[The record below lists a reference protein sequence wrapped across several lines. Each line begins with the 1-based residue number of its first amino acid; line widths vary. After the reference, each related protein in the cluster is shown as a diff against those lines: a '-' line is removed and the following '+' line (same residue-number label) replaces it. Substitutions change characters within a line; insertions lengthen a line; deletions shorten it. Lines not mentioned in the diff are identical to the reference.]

1 VTAPTDSGARAATG
15 VERDLLERLGA
26 VVFRTD
32 AQGNWTY
39 LNRAWTDITG
49 YPIEETLGTN
59 FLEYVH
65 PDERDYTISLF
76 MAVVEGAADSCH
88 HETRYRT
95 RSGAYRWLELRATL
109 LYDDSGQ
116 LVGNCGTLVD
126 ITTRRAA
133 TRSIDERVQLTE
145 LVVGGESFDDLPF
158 GAVLLDHEL
167 VVKQASPTA
176 RRLLGHPL
184 PAGTR
189 FDDLLPQFDVR
200 DARGGPLTH
209 AWGPLTTAAQT
220 GQRQYAEL
228 QWRPL
233 HGGSPLSLQTTVIPS
248 TGKEAA
254 GDNRDAE
261 LVMLLQDITGLRKAE
276 TRLATVARLAQR
288 ALEVATL
295 ESLLNEALQAVV
307 RVLGTDFAD
316 LFVAAGDD
324 SLELHAHVGWQP
336 TLDASEAVSSGLIHL
351 AELARLAGRPVHTHQ
366 IALPRMPD
374 MGAIF
379 SVSVPGPAP
388 RPHVILQTHSMRE
401 RSFNTEEVDFMVGV
415 VGVLTAAV
423 ERRQIE
429 DAAVARSLHDPL
441 TGLANRSLLRDRLD
455 HAERMAR
462 RDSRGLAVLALD
474 LNRFKIIND
483 TFGHDAGD
491 EVLCTVAT
499 RLVRATRDTDTV
511 ARVGGDEFVLVLP
524 GIADRDDAAGVA
536 AKLYSVVG
544 DDMDVNGET
553 VRVQASIGVTVSPDG
568 NGSPPDLLKRA
579 DLAMYAAKR
588 TDASYFI
595 DESPS

>member
-1 VTAPTDSGARAATG
+1 MTAPADSGSRAAAG

-65 PDERDYTISLF
+65 PDERDHTVSLF

-109 LYDDSGQ
+109 LYDDEGQ

-126 ITTRRAA
+126 ITSRLAA

-158 GAVLLDHEL
+158 GAVLLDDNL

-189 FDDLLPQFDVR
+189 FDDLLPQLDVR

-233 HGGSPLSLQTTVIPS
+233 HGDSPLSLQTTVIPS
-248 TGKEAA
+248 AA
-254 GDNRDAE
+254 GDAGNSRHAE
-261 LVMLLQDITGLRKAE
+261 LVMLLQDITGLRNAE
-276 TRLATVARLAQR
+276 IRLATVARLAQR
-288 ALEVATL
+288 ALEVAKL

-316 LFVAAGDD
+316 LFVAAADD
-324 SLELHAHVGWQP
+324 VLELQAHVGWQP
-336 TLDASEAVSSGLIHL
+336 TLDTSEAVSSELIHL

-455 HAERMAR
+455 HAVRTAR
-462 RDSRGLAVLALD
+462 RDNRGLAVLALD
-474 LNRFKIIND
+474 LNRFKVIND

-511 ARVGGDEFVLVLP
+511 ARVGGDEFVLLLP
-524 GIADRDDAAGVA
+524 GIFDRDDAAGVA
-536 AKLYSVVG
+536 AKLYAVVG

-553 VRVQASIGVTVSPDG
+553 VRIQASIGVTVSSDG
-568 NGSPPDLLKRA
+568 NGTASDLLKGA

-588 TDASYFI
+588 ADATYFV
-595 DESPS
+595 DEPPR